1 MIINI
6 IKRFLCFLNILSF
19 HLQAEEN
26 LTNEAKEQ
34 LVTNSANVCCIQKEK
49 SNGE

>member
-19 HLQAEEN
+19 HLQTEEI
-26 LTNEAKEQ
+26 LSKEVKEQ
-34 LVTNSANVCCIQKEK
+34 LVSNNCNVCII
-49 SNGE
+49 